1 LTEPRAAPPPADQTA
16 NLLGALSLVVA
27 DRMADAMGEA
37 GGRPE
42 SAAAALCALLHFL
55 DRPGV
60 YLLRQVLGLT
70 SSGTVRLVDRMT
82 ESGYVQR
89 GPGNDGR
96 STSVT
101 LTEAGRAA
109 AERVAVARAEV
120 LQSALAGLPEA
131 DRAALRRIL
140 GTMLVGLMRGPGAV
154 RWMCRLCDTGACRGA
169 EGGCPVGNAARER
182 YLS

>member
-1 LTEPRAAPPPADQTA
+1 LTEQPAASAIDQTA
-16 NLLGALSLVVA
+16 NLLGALSLMVA
-27 DRMADAMGEA
+27 DRMADAMADA

-42 SAAAALCALLHFL
+42 SVAAALCALLHFL
-55 DRPGV
+55 DRPTV
-60 YLLRQVLGLT
+60 DLLRQVLGLT

-82 ESGYVQR
+82 ESGYAER
-89 GPGNDGR
+89 GPGSDGR
-96 STSVT
+96 STSVA
-101 LTEAGRAA
+101 LTEAGRATA
-109 AERVAVARAEV
+109 QRVAAARAEV
-120 LQSALAGLPEA
+120 LEGALAGLPA
-131 DRAALRRIL
+131 GDRDALRRIL